1 MEKYIEY
8 FLNRDTTYCSNEKF
22 DYKFDYKSTTKEK
35 FLLEYSKF
43 LGMYST
49 LFFYN
54 QHLVTAF
61 NSFEIRLK
69 KEDINILIKMYKYTK
84 ENKYD
89 DEKNILIEF
98 FYTYFKTIYAGAVN
112 RFYCRY

>member
-1 MEKYIEY
+1 MEKYIKY
-8 FLNRDTTYCSNEKF
+8 FLDRDTKYCSNEKF

-69 KEDINILIKMYKYTK
+69 KEDINILIKMYKYSK

-98 FYTYFKTIYAGAVN
+98 FYTYFRTITSPIY
-112 RFYCRY
+112 